1 MLLFQYFLL
10 LVNLV
15 SLKET
20 LLYFT
25 QYSLLQG
32 NLLFHLKVVRSY
44 DLPFQAKWLNSLSKF
59 HSLLLQGK
67 VISKHI
73 VFRQSL
79 LHPFYPATKECLIS
93 AHDRP
98 ECQHEFIQ
106 ISSILKVRE
115 IWIHNDGAHD

>member
-1 MLLFQYFLL
+1 MLPFQYFLL

-67 VISKHI
+67 VIKQTHNI
-73 VFRQSL
+73 QTKSL
-79 LHPFYPATKECLIS
+79 A
-93 AHDRP
+93 
-98 ECQHEFIQ
+98 
-106 ISSILKVRE
+106 SILSS
-115 IWIHNDGAHD
+115 DQGMSDLST